1 MRYRAL
7 SGNGIGGGIF
17 ALGCPLKV
25 QPGIKSG
32 GIWLY
37 HADLW
42 RALIRDFI
50 AGGGHL
56 AHRRFGDLFDPGIH
70 RNTYGAEKLISA
82 PFLSVY
88 SYKILVSA
96 DLVILIP
103 DIAVD
108 LFDDNIIGKGRIH
121 LYGRGL
127 ANLFTTDGF
136 AQR

>member
-1 MRYRAL
+1 MLNIVIPYGSAFL
-7 SGNGIGGGIF
+7 LGTSLATLFIKKILPISIIIGIIT
-17 ALGCPLKV
+17 L
-25 QPGIKSG
+25 
-32 GIWLY
+32 
-37 HADLW
+37 
-42 RALIRDFI
+42 ALI
-50 AGGGHL
+50 
-56 AHRRFGDLFDPGIH
+56 
-70 RNTYGAEKLISA
+70 YLINYL
-82 PFLSVY
+82 FLSKFLHF
-88 SYKILVSA
+88 SSNLQHKILVSA